1 MNYLK
6 ETILD
11 EEGLSLIEILATMV
25 ILGIA
30 LLGFSSL
37 MYQNFIVI
45 DQNKLKEEAIFCRE
59 DIKEWLTYRAQ
70 NQDVANLNTFTL
82 TTPKNGESSLTE
94 EQWTRRKHLILDES
108 GIQSDSKGDALYG
121 EVSRDGN
128 IDRGEIVSKVKYS
141 LDGQLLPDSL
151 LQEDEFNKY
160 YIGEYLNQSVE
171 NPMLV
176 KIQVI
181 RKSSS
186 SDYNPRTDGVRLNIL
201 IYSKESGTLLTETYL
216 NWVAEY

>member
-11 EEGLSLIEILATMV
+11 EEGLSFIEILATMV

-30 LLGFSSL
+30 LLSLSSL

-70 NQDVANLNTFTL
+70 TQDVTNLNTFVL

-94 EQWTRRKHLILDES
+94 EQRIRRSYLILDES
-108 GIQSDSKGDALYG
+108 GIQIDSKGDALYG
-121 EVSRDGN
+121 EISRDGS
-128 IDRGEIVSKVKYS
+128 IDRGEIVSKVKYNFTG
-141 LDGQLLPDSL
+141 DLLPDSL
-151 LQEDEFNKY
+151 LQEDEYNKY
-160 YIGEYLNQSVE
+160 YIGEYVNQSVE
-171 NPMLV
+171 NSLLV
-176 KIQVI
+176 KVQVV
-181 RKSSS
+181 RKSDR
-186 SDYNPRTDGVRLNIL
+186 SDYNPRKDGVRLDIL
-201 IYSKESGTLLTETYL
+201 IYSKESGMLLTEIYL